1 MKNLVSTLTRSRFER
16 NKNGKNVF
24 LYKKAKTF
32 KTFKTF
38 EKKYEMIDEGISQMA
53 AVSISSSKE
62 NFIIKKAHVFH
73 IKKIAEKNKG
83 IILCNDYL

>member
-1 MKNLVSTLTRSRFER
+1 M
-16 NKNGKNVF
+16 GKTYF
-24 LYKKAKTF
+24 CTKKQKTF

-38 EKKYEMIDEGISQMA
+38 EKKYEMTDEGISQMA
-53 AVSISSSKE
+53 AVSVSSSKE

-83 IILCNDYL
+83 IILCNDYLWLMHIKDSVNE